1 MLAQTRKEKKQLT
14 RLRLVDSGIK
24 IFAQRGFQNTTVDEV
39 ARNISLSHG
48 TVFLHFPK
56 REDLIVAVLDEF
68 GTRLCAAFN
77 EASVQEGNLREVLQA
92 HLEVLEKYED
102 FYSRI
107 VKEEAYLPTY
117 VQSLFFI
124 LHAAVSQKIFM
135 SAEKEMT
142 SGSIRKFD
150 KHLLFNTWI
159 SLVHYYIAHKDLFA
173 PKESVIREKKSE
185 LLNHFLKLISN

>member
-1 MLAQTRKEKKQLT
+1 MLAQTRKEKKELT
-14 RLRLVDSGIK
+14 RLRLVDSGLK
-24 IFAQRGFQNTTVDEV
+24 VFAEQGFQNTSVDEV
-39 ARNISLSHG
+39 ARNISVSHG

-68 GTRLCAAFN
+68 GTRLSDAFN
-77 EASVQEGNLREVLQA
+77 EASSQKENLRGVLKA

-107 VKEEAYLPTY
+107 VREETYLPSY

-135 SAEKEMT
+135 SAEKEMKT
-142 SGSIRKFD
+142 GNIRKFD
-150 KHLLFNTWI
+150 KHMLFNTWI
-159 SLVHYYIAHKDLFA
+159 SLVHYYIAHKELFA

-185 LLNHFLKLISN
+185 LLNHFMKLINN

>member
-1 MLAQTRKEKKQLT
+1 MLAQTRKEKKQMT
-14 RLRLVDSGIK
+14 RLRLVDSGMQV
-24 IFAQRGFQNTTVDEV
+24 FAQQGFQNTSVDEV
-39 ARNISLSHG
+39 ARNISVSHG

-68 GTRLCAAFN
+68 GTRLSEAFN
-77 EASVQEGNLREVLQA
+77 QASAQEGNLRDVLKA

-107 VKEEAYLPTY
+107 VREEAYLPSY

-124 LHAAVSQKIFM
+124 IHAAVSQKIFL
-135 SAEKEMT
+135 SAEKEMKA
-142 SGSIRKFD
+142 GSIRKFD
-150 KHLLFNTWI
+150 KHMIFNTWI

-173 PKESVIREKKSE
+173 PKESVIRLKKS
-185 LLNHFLKLISN
+185 LLINHFMKLMSN